1 MQRLNEI
8 FSCKVNNLLLKANKT
23 KNIFFK
29 YYIQLFDTVSQFY
42 PEFRSKLEA
51 IEGDLMEPSMGISE
65 EDEKKLIDNV
75 NIVFHSAATVRFDE
89 PLK

>member
-1 MQRLNEI
+1 M
-8 FSCKVNNLLLKANKT
+8 FV
-23 KNIFFK
+23 
-29 YYIQLFDTVSQFY
+29 QLFEIVAQYY

-51 IEGDLMEPSMGISE
+51 IEGDILEPNLGISP
-65 EDEKKLIDNV
+65 EDEKKLVENV